1 IQNIENI
8 VNTYIRK
15 NVLIETN
22 QLPLE
27 EAKKQKAIALF
38 DNQYSSIVRVV
49 KINNFSLELCGG
61 THTKR
66 TGDIGL
72 FKIISQSS
80 VASGIKRIEAITGEK
95 AIEYIHQQNNNIQ
108 DISYILHSSPYEL
121 KNKIK
126 T

>member
-1 IQNIENI
+1 
-8 VNTYIRK
+8 
-15 NVLIETN
+15 N

-80 VASGIKRIEAITGEK
+80 VASGIKRIEAVTGEK
-95 AIEYIHQQNNNIQ
+95 AIEYIHKQGNKIQ
-108 DISYILHSSPYEL
+108 DLAYILKSSPSEL
-121 KNKIK
+121 KEKIEK
-126 T
+126 LITKIQNLESI